1 MASVAALGLSL
12 AGLGWVLFDTVWDG
26 RAATGAIP
34 PVVESPTPEPRPLRY
49 AGTLPAGAAGLG
61 LELAGPAEAFD
72 LAFEPAAPG
81 AGVAVRLFV
90 PVTAPGAGVDA
101 LSRDGLVAALRGE
114 TASWAALGGFDRPI
128 EPAFLGAPA
137 AAQGILAGLGAGP
150 FDLSRFRFFATPAD
164 LRVALAL
171 DSGMLAIVPF
181 EALRPPMVALAVDG
195 ADPARGYGDPAL
207 WPLAERVAVR
217 ATSPAGEAAQGAVER
232 AIAVALPPVTRV
244 VATGDILMSRC
255 TLTAIR
261 ATGDWTSPL
270 RSPVGDF
277 LVAADIA
284 VGSLDGSIQD
294 IAEPFGCIRTTN
306 LTSPPEVIAAL
317 THAGFDVLT
326 VATNHA
332 FDCAAAHCG
341 ALAMLRTIEL
351 LRAAEIQT
359 VGGGNNLAEA
369 LEPVILEVNGVRF
382 GFLGFDDIA
391 AEEIGATE
399 TAPGIAPLDDSY
411 EDERAT
417 PPREPAFFKPAE
429 MLHLTR
435 FEAAIRALNERA
447 DVVIVLVQTGFED
460 MHEPSPRS
468 LKALRA
474 AADAGADL
482 VVGNQAHWVQSIEV
496 RGDAFI
502 AYALGNFIFD
512 QVWTPEHTQGYLLE
526 ATFHGAKLATIR
538 MLPYQIEGQY
548 RPLFVE
554 GETRLKVIG
563 DVLGVSP
570 P

>member
-1 MASVAALGLSL
+1 VASVAALGLSL

-34 PVVESPTPEPRPLRY
+34 PVAESPTPEPRPLRY

-61 LELAGPAEAFD
+61 LEPAGPAEAFD

-81 AGVAVRLFV
+81 AGVAARLFV

-101 LSRDGLVAALRGE
+101 LSREELVAALRGE
-114 TASWAALGGFDRPI
+114 AASWAALGGFDRPI

-150 FDLSRFRFFATPAD
+150 FDLSRFRFFATLDD
-164 LRVALAL
+164 LRAALAL

-217 ATSPAGEAAQGAVER
+217 ATSPAGEAARGAVER
-232 AIAVALPPVTRV
+232 AMAVALPPVTRV

-332 FDCAAAHCG
+332 FDCAAADCG
-341 ALAMLRTIEL
+341 PLAMLRTIEL
-351 LRAAEIQT
+351 LRAAEIQP

-417 PPREPAFFKPAE
+417 PPREPAFYKPAE

-447 DVVIVLVQTGFED
+447 DVVIVLVQSGFED

-538 MLPYQIEGQY
+538 MLPYQIEERF